1 MSDTQAI
8 WKRLIKEGMTEPG
21 AAGMMGN
28 MQAESGLKSN
38 NVEDTLQKILG
49 TTDERYTADVDSGRI
64 SRAKFLNPK
73 PGKQWGYGLCQWTS
87 PSRKAGLYDL
97 CKSRGVS
104 ISDLDTQLDWL
115 IHELKTAYTPVW
127 KVLTTATSVQA
138 ASDAVLIKFEI
149 PANAAGMKA
158 YRGQLGMA
166 IYNQMK
172 GGSSVSKVTAENI
185 LDIARSYIGCKE
197 SDGSHKK
204 IIDLYNSHKPLSR
217 GYAVRYTDSW
227 CDTFV
232 SAVFIKAGATDL
244 IGGTECGVE
253 EHVKKFK
260 AKGIWQEDGT
270 IIPKPGYIIVYNWD
284 KTSQPNDGY
293 ADHIGFVE
301 KVSGKMITAIEGNY
315 KDSVGRRTNIPV
327 GWGPI
332 RGYAIPKYAT
342 SSGKTEEKQEQT
354 ATQQQAG
361 GGTTLSKAK
370 KWNGIVVDKTG
381 ANVRTWPGT
390 ENHQV
395 SFSPLKY
402 GTVVDVCD
410 TIKATDQTDWYY
422 IRYNGRYGF
431 VSAALIQRKE
441 TAAAAPFTP
450 KEQATKKTATY
461 GASIGPDKSVAGT
474 YKVTTDS
481 LNIRNRA
488 GVDTAKGCTIL
499 GAIPEGAKVQNYGFY
514 SMVGGVKW
522 LYIQVTYDG
531 VTYTGHCSGEYLK
544 KV

>member
-1 MSDTQAI
+1 MSDTQTI

-38 NVEDTLQKILG
+38 NVEDTLQKMLG

-87 PSRKAGLYDL
+87 PGRKAGLYDL

-149 PANAAGMKA
+149 PANAAGMRA

-332 RGYAIPKYAT
+332 RGYAIPKYAAGSSAAAVVT
-342 SSGKTEEKQEQT
+342 KPTTPEKAPAGSGPNMTEKFKGTVTASSLNVRKQPATKISGK
-354 ATQQQAG
+354 
-361 GGTTLSKAK
+361 
-370 KWNGIVVDKTG
+370 
-381 ANVRTWPGT
+381 NVETC
-390 ENHQV
+390 
-395 SFSPLKY
+395 SFSPLKK
-402 GTVVDVCD
+402 GTVISVCD
-410 TIKATDQTDWYY
+410 TLTGASGKPWYFIKYNGKYGYVSAQYVEKQAVAPQATSSVKIAAADLKNSSFSGKYTASLLLNVMSQPGGGVIVRSVPKGTAMHNYGYYSRKNDAVWYLVQLSDGQTGWVKATNLT
-422 IRYNGRYGF
+422 R
-431 VSAALIQRKE
+431 
-441 TAAAAPFTP
+441 T
-450 KEQATKKTATY
+450 
-461 GASIGPDKSVAGT
+461 GA
-474 YKVTTDS
+474 
-481 LNIRNRA
+481 
-488 GVDTAKGCTIL
+488 
-499 GAIPEGAKVQNYGFY
+499 
-514 SMVGGVKW
+514 
-522 LYIQVTYDG
+522 
-531 VTYTGHCSGEYLK
+531 
-544 KV
+544 